1 MKNLQYS
8 KLFPLGLKLEIPP
21 LFMLCLFETLSALPY
36 ELNIMDNI
44 HLLLHS
50 VIMKNLQYNK
60 LFPVGLKLEIPP
72 LFMLCLFETLSALPY
87 ELSIIDNIRLRLHSM
102 IMKSL
107 QYIINYSHWDS
118 NSTLIPS
125 FFMLYIFEKLNALPH
140 ELDTMNNIHLLF
152 CIVM

>member
-36 ELNIMDNI
+36 ELSIMDNI

-87 ELSIIDNIRLRLHSM
+87 ELNIMDNIHLLLHSV
-102 IMKSL
+102 IMKNL
-107 QYIINYSHWDS
+107 QYSKLFPPELKPE
-118 NSTLIPS
+118 TTPL
-125 FFMLYIFEKLNALPH
+125 FMLYIFEKLNVLPH
-140 ELDTMNNIHLLF
+140 ELDTLDNIHLLF

>member
-1 MKNLQYS
+1 MSCLFKTLSVLPYELNIMDNIHLLLYSVIMKNLQYN

-36 ELNIMDNI
+36 ELSIMDNI

-72 LFMLCLFETLSALPY
+72 LFMFCLFETLSALPY
-87 ELSIIDNIRLRLHSM
+87 ELSIIDNI
-102 IMKSL
+102 
-107 QYIINYSHWDS
+107 
-118 NSTLIPS
+118 
-125 FFMLYIFEKLNALPH
+125 
-140 ELDTMNNIHLLF
+140 HLLLH
-152 CIVM
+152 CVIM